1 MSKASTRFKPGQ
13 SGNPRGRPAGSRN
26 RVTIACEKILDG
38 EAAAITQKA
47 VELAKAGDTV
57 ALRLCLD
64 RIAPPRKGSP
74 VRFAIPALTNSGDV
88 RGAALAVLQA
98 VADGQISP
106 EEGNLVS
113 SLIETARRSIE
124 TDELGSRLE
133 ALEKALEARRR

>member
-1 MSKASTRFKPGQ
+1 MAKASTRFQPGH

-26 RVTIACEKILDG
+26 RVTIACEKILDN
-38 EAAAITQKA
+38 EATAITQKA

-64 RIAPPRKGSP
+64 RIVPPRKGSP
-74 VRFAIPALTNSGDV
+74 VRFAIPTLTNSGDV
-88 RGAALAVLQA
+88 RAAALAVLQA

-124 TDELGSRLE
+124 TDELGTRLE
-133 ALEKALEARRR
+133 AMEKALEARRR